1 MSLKRDLFI
10 PLLLAASLCSCGAQK
25 ESTSSDADTSSK
37 AEAAVAVN
45 GYDVD
50 LTELNSQMV
59 YAQVY
64 DMVSNP
70 DNYMGQKIRVKG
82 PFSYFKDDQTGNEYF
97 AVLIS
102 DATACCSQ
110 GIEFVLDGDHK
121 YPDDYPA
128 LNSEITVSGTFN
140 YYKEGVNLYCQLLDA
155 KIEDNK
161 LSW

>member
-1 MSLKRDLFI
+1 MSLKRSLFI
-10 PLLLAASLCSCGAQK
+10 PMLLAASLCSCGAQK

-82 PFSYFKDDQTGNEYF
+82 PFSYFKDEQTGNEYF

-110 GIEFVLDGDHK
+110 GIEFVLDGDYT
-121 YPDDYPA
+121 YPQDYPA
-128 LNSEITVSGTFN
+128 VDTEIIVNGVFN
-140 YYKEGVNLYCQLLDA
+140 YYKENGFTYCQLTGATL
-155 KIEDNK
+155 EDSK
-161 LSW
+161 LAW

>member
-1 MSLKRDLFI
+1 MSLKRYAFI
-10 PLLLAASLCSCGAQK
+10 SLLLAASLCSCGAK
-25 ESTSSDADTSSK
+25 ESETTQDA
-37 AEAAVAVN
+37 AAAVSVD

-64 DMVSNP
+64 DMVTNP
-70 DNYMGQKIRVKG
+70 DNYKGQKIRAKG
-82 PFSYFKDDQTGNEYF
+82 PFSYFKDEQTGNEYF

-140 YYKEGVNLYCQLLDA
+140 YYKEGVNLYCQLLNA
-155 KIEDNK
+155 KIEDDK

>member
-1 MSLKRDLFI
+1 MSLKRYAFI
-10 PLLLAASLCSCGAQK
+10 SLLLAASLCSCGAK
-25 ESTSSDADTSSK
+25 ESETTQDAV
-37 AEAAVAVN
+37 AAVSVD

-64 DMVSNP
+64 DMVTNP
-70 DNYMGQKIRVKG
+70 DNYKGQKIRAKG
-82 PFSYFKDDQTGNEYF
+82 PFSYFKDEQTGNEYF

-140 YYKEGVNLYCQLLDA
+140 YYKEGVNLYCQLLNA
-155 KIEDNK
+155 KIEDDK